1 MPWWPVTVLLLVGI
15 WTPTSVAAVP
25 EPPQFGSAITVVTL
39 PVFAT
44 DRKGHAVTG
53 LTVGDFEVTDDGR
66 PVKLV
71 GLREIDAAELLPEQT
86 RDSPA
91 ARRQFLLF
99 FDLSFSSV
107 NGLVRSRKAALEFVN
122 RLAPSDLASVATFSA
137 NHGVRLL
144 LAFTPDRAQ
153 LARAIETLGVSQ
165 LDRRADPLG
174 LAFDLREVGAAM
186 PDTLPE
192 ESGNAIVD
200 AMRAVQI
207 RFERTQQAVYRQ
219 KVLAL
224 FEGLGQLATALE
236 VVQGRKQ
243 VVLLSS
249 GFEETTLGGQSTAQ
263 TLADSDAVVRGR
275 LWEVQSENRFGDT
288 QVREE
293 MARSLRA
300 FSAADA
306 VVHTVD
312 LSGLAA
318 RGDAAQ
324 GTGEPVRRSGQESL
338 AEIANL
344 SGGRLFK
351 DANDLGQ
358 ALSEIAEMS
367 RRYYLLAFEPVASRG
382 AGRFHKLRVR
392 VARPRDVAV
401 SHRAGY
407 FERAAERER
416 TALSRRFEAAEI
428 VAKGLPESDIAVRA
442 LGVPS
447 RAAGGRAAFSFVVEV
462 QPRTFPDQAPLG
474 LEIYAY
480 ALDEKGGIEDFIAVA
495 SNLDVSKVGAK
506 LRGRGLKCRGAFV
519 LPPGRHS
526 LRVLVRDA
534 TRGQMGSAWLDLN
547 LPSFDSPDVMLFP
560 PLFMDDPAL
569 WVVIDAPSRGAS
581 PPESPFRVADEP
593 FVPRVRPS
601 LANGHTERVC
611 LLAFDGGRNY
621 DPGASFEIKPQ
632 LVKADGTAVQLG
644 RIEMVKAVAGADGF
658 RRFVLNVTP
667 ADLAAGEYTLRVRL
681 RDPASGR
688 ISEAFQAVRVE

>member
-1 MPWWPVTVLLLVGI
+1 MSSRSIAAAMLLLATG
-15 WTPTSVAAVP
+15 TPAASPAGPP
-25 EPPQFGSAITVVTL
+25 EFGSAITVVTV

-44 DRKGHAVTG
+44 DRKGRAVTG
-53 LTVGDFEVTDDGR
+53 LTIEDFDVTDEGR

-91 ARRQFLLF
+91 ARRQFLLL

-122 RLAPSDLASVATFSA
+122 RLAPSDLASIATFSA

-144 LAFTPDRAQ
+144 LAFTSDRAQ
-153 LARAIETLGVSQ
+153 LARAITTLGVLQ

-174 LAFDLREVGAAM
+174 LAYDLREVGAAM
-186 PDTLPE
+186 PDTLPDE
-192 ESGNAIVD
+192 AGNAVAD

-224 FEGLGQLATALE
+224 FEGLGQLASALE
-236 VVQGRKQ
+236 VVQGSKQ

-293 MARSLRA
+293 MTRTLRA

-312 LSGLAA
+312 LSGLSA
-318 RGDAAQ
+318 RGDASQ
-324 GTGEPVRRSGQESL
+324 GPGEPIRRSGQESL

-358 ALSEIAEMS
+358 ALREISEMS
-367 RRYYLLAFEPVASRG
+367 RRYYLLAFEPPATRG

-392 VARPRDVAV
+392 LAQRRDVTL
-401 SHRAGY
+401 SHRTGY
-407 FERAAERER
+407 FERAAEYEH
-416 TALSRRFEAAEI
+416 TALSRRFEAAEV
-428 VAKGLPESDIAVRA
+428 VAKGMPESDLAVRV
-442 LGVPS
+442 LGVPH
-447 RAAGGRAAFSFVVEV
+447 RTAAGIAAFSFVVEV
-462 QPRTFPDQAPLG
+462 EPRETSGAAPLG

-480 ALDEKGGIEDFIAVA
+480 ALDDKGAIEDFIAIA
-495 SNLDVSKVGAK
+495 SNLDLARVGDK
-506 LRGRGLKCRGAFV
+506 LRGRGLRCRGAFV

-526 LRVLVRDA
+526 LRVLARDA
-534 TRGQMGSAWLDLN
+534 ASGRMGSAWLDLT
-547 LPSFDSPDVMLFP
+547 LPAFDSPEVMLFP
-560 PLFMDDPAL
+560 PLFMDDPAQ
-569 WVVIDAPSRGAS
+569 WVVIDAPSRGAH
-581 PPESPFRVADEP
+581 PPESPFRVADEA

-601 LANGHTERVC
+601 LANGRLERVC
-611 LLAFDGGRNY
+611 LLVYDGGRSY

-632 LVKADGTAVQLG
+632 LVKNDGGAVRLG
-644 RIEMVKAVAGADGF
+644 RIEVAKTVSGTDGF
-658 RRFVLNVTP
+658 RRFVLHVTP
-667 ADLAAGEYTLRVRL
+667 ADLVAGDYTLRVRL
-681 RDPASGR
+681 RDPSSGR
-688 ISEAFQAVRVE
+688 VSEAYQAVRVE

>member
-1 MPWWPVTVLLLVGI
+1 MSSRPVAATVLL
-15 WTPTSVAAVP
+15 AAMWAPAAAPGGPP
-25 EPPQFGSAITVVTL
+25 EFGSAITVVTV

-44 DRKGHAVTG
+44 DRKGRAVTG
-53 LTVGDFEVTDDGR
+53 LTVDDFEVTDDGR

-91 ARRQFLLF
+91 ARRQFLLL

-122 RLAPSDLASVATFSA
+122 RLAPSDLASIATFSA

-144 LAFTPDRAQ
+144 LAFTSDRAQ
-153 LARAIETLGVSQ
+153 LGRAIETLGVLQ

-174 LAFDLREVGAAM
+174 LAYDLREVGAAM
-186 PDTLPE
+186 PDTVPD
-192 ESGNAIVD
+192 ESGNALAD

-263 TLADSDAVVRGR
+263 TLADSEAVVRGR

-312 LSGLAA
+312 LSGLSA

-324 GTGEPVRRSGQESL
+324 GAGEPIRRSGQESL

-358 ALSEIAEMS
+358 ALREIAEMS
-367 RRYYLLAFEPVASRG
+367 RRYYLLAFEPVPSRG
-382 AGRFHKLRVR
+382 VGRFHKLRVR
-392 VARPRDVAV
+392 VRPRDVAV

-428 VAKGLPESDIAVRA
+428 VAKGLPESDIAVRV
-442 LGVPS
+442 LGVPY
-447 RAAGGRAAFSFVVEV
+447 RAAGRRAAFSFVVEV
-462 QPRTFPDQAPLG
+462 QPRTFPDGAPLG

-506 LRGRGLKCRGAFV
+506 LRGRGLQYRGAFV

-547 LPSFDSPDVMLFP
+547 LPTFDSPDVMLFP

-581 PPESPFRVADEP
+581 PPESPFHVADEP

-601 LANGHTERVC
+601 MANGRTERVC
-611 LLAFDGGRNY
+611 LIAFDGGRAY

-632 LVKADGTAVQLG
+632 LVAADGASVRLG
-644 RIEMVKAVAGADGF
+644 KIEVAQSVADSDGF

-667 ADLAAGEYTLRVRL
+667 ADLLAGEYTLRVRL